1 MCRRGLDWGVMIAQ
15 TVTAR
20 RNVVSGVG
28 GQEAPLPL
36 SAGEEFRMNRK
47 FSTERASREAALKE
61 PSIRGSDCNCS
72 SVCWLKNQIP
82 F

>member
-20 RNVVSGVG
+20 RNVVSGVK

-36 SAGEEFRMNRK
+36 SAGEEFQN
-47 FSTERASREAALKE
+47 EQEVQHRESQL
-61 PSIRGSDCNCS
+61 RGSPEGTIHQR
-72 SVCWLKNQIP
+72 LRL
-82 F
+82 